1 MKKLIALIL
10 FALVVYYLVFS
21 NKGEV
26 VKDKVPT
33 QIQTEDRVLDY
44 DIKYKDAVKEINDAV
59 ELNLEKHKSIGEI
72 VESSQTDSES
82 DETEPPE

>member
-21 NKGEV
+21 NKGEA
-26 VKDKVPT
+26 VKDKVTTEIP
-33 QIQTEDRVLDY
+33 TEDRVLDY

-72 VESSQTDSES
+72 VEVSQTDSES